1 MVGTD
6 AAGPGINLGLID
18 QAAGGD
24 VCIGLGDH
32 RGFPGKALA
41 LGFGLGGGRLGGVAV
56 QRVHG
61 VQGNPSDGW
70 LPGLAIS
77 PWEWGRSA

>member
-1 MVGTD
+1 
-6 AAGPGINLGLID
+6 
-18 QAAGGD
+18 
-24 VCIGLGDH
+24 
-32 RGFPGKALA
+32 
-41 LGFGLGGGRLGGVAV
+41 
-56 QRVHG
+56 